1 MVQAVDDGVG
11 QIVAL
16 LRELQIERQT
26 LVFFM
31 SDNGGTKEANNGP
44 LHGTKGTPWEGGH
57 RVPAIAWWP
66 GTIAAGE
73 TSATALSMDLLPTL
87 AELADTPLPNDV
99 PLDGTSLAGLLQRGE
114 PLPERTLFWGMNG
127 QFAVREGPWKL
138 VLDPRSTAAKSQ
150 GKTQGK
156 SRTEATPPRL
166 FRLDQDLAESTDLSA
181 SEPEKTAALLQ
192 KLDLWKAITARP
204 LAP

>member
-1 MVQAVDDGVG
+1 MDLTMGNPNPDASSLRAWQA
-11 QIVAL
+11 A
-16 LRELQIERQT
+16 
-26 LVFFM
+26 
-31 SDNGGTKEANNGP
+31 
-44 LHGTKGTPWEGGH
+44 GTPEGD
-57 RVPAIAWWP
+57 A
-66 GTIAAGE
+66 
-73 TSATALSMDLLPTL
+73 ATA
-87 AELADTPLPNDV
+87 A
-99 PLDGTSLAGLLQRGE
+99 